1 MTFVEVKKTMNSMKA
16 LKTKKRFISVT
27 PLSSKAKNR
36 FINIMESFHSCEI
49 EQETNDKFF
58 LVSLNRQYCFW
69 IQKNG
74 NEHWSIS
81 K

>member
-1 MTFVEVKKTMNSMKA
+1 MIKDKKKFVN
-16 LKTKKRFISVT
+16 VT

-36 FINIMESFHSCEI
+36 FVNIMDSFHACEV
-49 EQETNDKFF
+49 EQENGNMLF

-69 IQKNG
+69 VQKTG
-74 NEHWSIS
+74 NEHWKID